1 MGPSPL
7 LVFPVARTSGSET
20 VRSIGGGGTGS
31 TGALPA
37 APGRCVAEDDAEL
50 SALRKELS
58 VKSELADL
66 TLTQL
71 HQAQQELH
79 YYHQLCAYQAEILEK
94 SMALLMKAVA

>member
-1 MGPSPL
+1 MAQS
-7 LVFPVARTSGSET
+7 FES
-20 VRSIGGGGTGS
+20 SIDDLILKIDS
-31 TGALPA
+31 AL
-37 APGRCVAEDDAEL
+37 AEDDAEL

-71 HQAQQELH
+71 HQAQQELQ
-79 YYHQLCAYQAEILEK
+79 YYHQLCEDQAEILEK

>member
-1 MGPSPL
+1 MAQS
-7 LVFPVARTSGSET
+7 FES
-20 VRSIGGGGTGS
+20 SIDDLILRIDS
-31 TGALPA
+31 AL
-37 APGRCVAEDDAEL
+37 AEDDAEL

-71 HQAQQELH
+71 HQAQQELQ
-79 YYHQLCAYQAEILEK
+79 YYHQLCEHQSEILEK